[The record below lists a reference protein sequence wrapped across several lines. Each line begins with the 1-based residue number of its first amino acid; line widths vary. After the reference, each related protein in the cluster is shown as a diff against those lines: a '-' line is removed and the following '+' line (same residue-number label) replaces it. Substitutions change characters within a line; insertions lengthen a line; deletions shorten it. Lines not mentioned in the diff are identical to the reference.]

1 MFLIK
6 LIITDIATRKYN
18 FIKKLTLIDES
29 LLEKLELVL
38 LENIGKDDWSNQLSE
53 EEKAEINQGIQE
65 ANSDKL
71 VDNDFVM
78 NKFEKWH

>member
-1 MFLIK
+1 
-6 LIITDIATRKYN
+6 
-18 FIKKLTLIDES
+18 

-38 LENIGKDDWSNQLSE
+38 LDNIGKDDWSNQLSE
-53 EEKAEINQGIQE
+53 KEKAEINQGIQE